1 MPYERF
7 LLYKNFKEV
16 SLTEFYNLLIN
27 QEFKFTTDS
36 RTISEGCIFFAL
48 KGENFNGNTFA
59 NKALDQG
66 AAYAVVDEQIG
77 DDDRFIQVDNV
88 LTYMQEVALF
98 HRKCYDIPVLGICG
112 SNGKTTTK
120 NLIFNVVSR
129 KYKTHCTQGNFNNHI
144 GVPITLLQIPQ
155 DAEVAIIELGTNNPG
170 EIADLCKIA
179 DPNYGLITNIG
190 KEHLEGFGTLE
201 AVAKEESEI
210 YHHLLKNKGTAFIN
224 KDDEWLTRM
233 GRGLKKK
240 VTFTKQNCEITSLV
254 PDISFRYKSVDFISP
269 LMGDYNL
276 DNILTAIA
284 IGEYLDVDLK
294 DIRDGIA
301 EYQPDNNR
309 SQLIQK
315 GTNSILLDAYNANP
329 SSMQVAIRNFAKMP
343 QIQKVLILGDMFE
356 MGPTANQEH
365 DELLQWCTQF
375 GFTKIYTLGDHFA
388 AISVNSG
395 ISTPASM
402 EQLGGEI
409 KTVDY
414 QDTAFLIKG
423 SRGMKMERVIEYL

>member
-1 MPYERF
+1 MQ
-7 LLYKNFKEV
+7 V
-16 SLTEFYNLLIN
+16 SEFYNHFIKAN
-27 QEFKFTTDS
+27 FNFITDS
-36 RTISEGCIFFAL
+36 RKISSGCVFFAL
-48 KGENFNGNTFA
+48 KGDNFNGNSFA
-59 NKALDQG
+59 IKALEQG
-66 AAYAVVDEQIG
+66 ASYAVVDENVGTDKRLILV
-77 DDDRFIQVDNV
+77 DDV
-88 LTYMQEVALF
+88 LTYMQELAHF
-98 HRKCYDIPVLGICG
+98 HRKCFDIPVVGICG

-120 NLIFNVVSR
+120 NLIYRVLAK

-144 GVPITLLQIPQ
+144 GVPITLLEMPQ
-155 DAEVAIIELGTNNPG
+155 DAEVAIIELGTNSPG
-170 EIADLCKIA
+170 EIAELCSITN
-179 DPNYGLITNIG
+179 PNYGLITNIG
-190 KEHLEGFGTLE
+190 KEHLEGFVTLE

-210 YHHLLKNKGTAFIN
+210 YHYLLKNKGTAFIN
-224 KDDEWLTRM
+224 ADDDWLSRM
-233 GRGLKKK
+233 SRGLENK
-240 VTFTKQNCEITSLV
+240 VLFTKADCKIETLV
-254 PDISFRYKSVDFISP
+254 PTIQFSYKNVSFTSS

-284 IGEYLDVDLK
+284 IGEHLRVDLQY
-294 DIRDGIA
+294 IRDGIA

-315 GTNSILLDAYNANP
+315 GTNTILLDAYNANP
-329 SSMQVAIRNFAKMP
+329 SSMQVAISNFAKMP

-395 ISTPASM
+395 ISTPSSM
-402 EQLGGEI
+402 EELGEEI

-414 QDTAFLIKG
+414 QNTAFLIKG
-423 SRGMKMERVIEYL
+423 SRGMKMERVVDYL

>member
-1 MPYERF
+1 MQ
-7 LLYKNFKEV
+7 V
-16 SLTEFYNLLIN
+16 SEFYNHFIKAN
-27 QEFKFTTDS
+27 FNFITDS
-36 RTISEGCIFFAL
+36 RKISSGCVFFAL
-48 KGENFNGNTFA
+48 KGDNFNGNSFA
-59 NKALDQG
+59 IKALEQG
-66 AAYAVVDEQIG
+66 ASYAVVDENVGTDKRLILV
-77 DDDRFIQVDNV
+77 DDV
-88 LTYMQEVALF
+88 LTYMQELAHF
-98 HRKCYDIPVLGICG
+98 HRKCFDIPVVGICG

-120 NLIFNVVSR
+120 NLIYRVLAK

-144 GVPITLLQIPQ
+144 GVPITLLEMPQ
-155 DAEVAIIELGTNNPG
+155 DAEVAIIELGTNSPG
-170 EIADLCKIA
+170 EIAELCSITN
-179 DPNYGLITNIG
+179 PNYGLITNIG

-210 YHHLLKNKGTAFIN
+210 YHYLLKNKGTAFIN
-224 KDDEWLTRM
+224 ADDDWLSRM
-233 GRGLKKK
+233 SRGLENKIL
-240 VTFTKQNCEITSLV
+240 FTKADCKIETLV
-254 PDISFRYKSVDFISP
+254 PTIQFSYKNVSFTSS

-284 IGEYLDVDLK
+284 IGEHLRVDLQY
-294 DIRDGIA
+294 IRDGIA

-315 GTNSILLDAYNANP
+315 GTNTILLDAYNANP
-329 SSMQVAIRNFAKMP
+329 SSMQVAISNFAKMP

-388 AISVNSG
+388 AISVNSD
-395 ISTPASM
+395 ISTPSSM
-402 EQLGGEI
+402 EKLGEEI

-414 QDTAFLIKG
+414 QNTAFLIKG
-423 SRGMKMERVIEYL
+423 SRGMKMERVVDYI

>member
-1 MPYERF
+1 MQ
-7 LLYKNFKEV
+7 V
-16 SLTEFYNLLIN
+16 SEFYNHFIKAN
-27 QEFKFTTDS
+27 FNFITDS
-36 RTISEGCIFFAL
+36 RKISSGCVFFAL
-48 KGENFNGNTFA
+48 KGDNFNGNSFA
-59 NKALDQG
+59 IKALEQG
-66 AAYAVVDEQIG
+66 ASYAVVDENVGTDKRLILV
-77 DDDRFIQVDNV
+77 DDV
-88 LTYMQEVALF
+88 LSYMQELAHF
-98 HRKCYDIPVLGICG
+98 HRKCFDIPVVGICG

-120 NLIFNVVSR
+120 NLIYRVLAK

-144 GVPITLLQIPQ
+144 GVPITLLEMPQ
-155 DAEVAIIELGTNNPG
+155 DAEVAIIELGTNSPG
-170 EIADLCKIA
+170 EIAELCSITN
-179 DPNYGLITNIG
+179 PNYGLITNIG

-210 YHHLLKNKGTAFIN
+210 YHYLLKNKGTAFIN
-224 KDDEWLTRM
+224 ADDDWLSRM
-233 GRGLKKK
+233 SRGLENK
-240 VTFTKQNCEITSLV
+240 VLFTKADCTIETLV
-254 PDISFRYKSVDFISP
+254 PTIQFSYKNVSFTSS

-284 IGEYLDVDLK
+284 IGEHLQVDLQ

-315 GTNSILLDAYNANP
+315 GTNTILLDAYNANP
-329 SSMQVAIRNFAKMP
+329 SSMQVAISNFAKMP

-388 AISVNSG
+388 SISVNSG
-395 ISTPASM
+395 ISTPSSM
-402 EQLGGEI
+402 EELGEEI

-414 QDTAFLIKG
+414 QNTAFLIKG
-423 SRGMKMERVIEYL
+423 SRGMKMERVVDYL

>member
-1 MPYERF
+1 MQ
-7 LLYKNFKEV
+7 V
-16 SLTEFYNLLIN
+16 SEFYNHFIKAN
-27 QEFKFTTDS
+27 FNFITDS
-36 RTISEGCIFFAL
+36 RKISSGCVFFAL
-48 KGENFNGNTFA
+48 KGDNFNGNSFA
-59 NKALDQG
+59 IKALEQG
-66 AAYAVVDEQIG
+66 ASYAVVDENVGTDKRLILV
-77 DDDRFIQVDNV
+77 DDV
-88 LTYMQEVALF
+88 LSYMQELAHF
-98 HRKCYDIPVLGICG
+98 HRKCFDIPVVGICG

-120 NLIFNVVSR
+120 NLIYRVLAK

-144 GVPITLLQIPQ
+144 GVPITLLEMPQ
-155 DAEVAIIELGTNNPG
+155 DAEVAIIELGTNSPG
-170 EIADLCKIA
+170 EIAELCSITN
-179 DPNYGLITNIG
+179 PNYGLITNIG

-210 YHHLLKNKGTAFIN
+210 YHYLLKNKGTAFIN
-224 KDDEWLTRM
+224 ADDDWLSRM
-233 GRGLKKK
+233 SRGLENK
-240 VTFTKQNCEITSLV
+240 VLFTKADCTIETLV
-254 PDISFRYKSVDFISP
+254 PTIQFSYKNVSFTSS

-284 IGEYLDVDLK
+284 ICEHLQVDLQ

-315 GTNSILLDAYNANP
+315 GTNTILLDAYNANP
-329 SSMQVAIRNFAKMP
+329 SSMQVAISNFAKMP

-388 AISVNSG
+388 SISVNSG
-395 ISTPASM
+395 ISTPSSM
-402 EQLGGEI
+402 EELGEEI

-414 QDTAFLIKG
+414 QNTAFLIKG
-423 SRGMKMERVIEYL
+423 SRGMKMERVVDYL

>member
-1 MPYERF
+1 VQ
-7 LLYKNFKEV
+7 V
-16 SLTEFYNLLIN
+16 SEFYNHFIKAN
-27 QEFKFTTDS
+27 FNFITDS
-36 RTISEGCIFFAL
+36 RKISSGCVFFAL
-48 KGENFNGNTFA
+48 KGDNFNGNSFA
-59 NKALDQG
+59 IKALEQG
-66 AAYAVVDEQIG
+66 ASYAVVDENVGTDKRLILV
-77 DDDRFIQVDNV
+77 DDV
-88 LTYMQEVALF
+88 LTYMQELAHF
-98 HRKCYDIPVLGICG
+98 HRKCFDIPVVGICG

-120 NLIFNVVSR
+120 NLIYRVLAK

-144 GVPITLLQIPQ
+144 GVPITLLEMPQ
-155 DAEVAIIELGTNNPG
+155 DAEVAIIELGTNSPG
-170 EIADLCKIA
+170 EIAELCSITN
-179 DPNYGLITNIG
+179 PNYGLITNIG

-210 YHHLLKNKGTAFIN
+210 YHYLLKNKGTAFIN
-224 KDDEWLTRM
+224 ADDDWLSRM
-233 GRGLKKK
+233 SRGLENK
-240 VTFTKQNCEITSLV
+240 VLFTKADCTIETLV
-254 PDISFRYKSVDFISP
+254 PTIQFSYKNVSFTSS

-284 IGEYLDVDLK
+284 IGEHLQVDLQ

-315 GTNSILLDAYNANP
+315 GTNTILLDAYNANP
-329 SSMQVAIRNFAKMP
+329 SSMQVAISNFAKMP

-388 AISVNSG
+388 SISVNSG
-395 ISTPASM
+395 ISTPSSM
-402 EQLGGEI
+402 EELGEEI

-414 QDTAFLIKG
+414 QNTAFLIKG
-423 SRGMKMERVIEYL
+423 SRGMKMERVVDYL

>member
-1 MPYERF
+1 MQ
-7 LLYKNFKEV
+7 V
-16 SLTEFYNLLIN
+16 SEFYNHFIKAN
-27 QEFKFTTDS
+27 FNFTTDS
-36 RTISEGCIFFAL
+36 RKISSSCVFFAL
-48 KGENFNGNTFA
+48 KGDNFNGNSFA
-59 NKALDQG
+59 IKALEQG
-66 AAYAVVDEQIG
+66 ASYAVVDESVGTDNRLILV
-77 DDDRFIQVDNV
+77 DDV
-88 LTYMQEVALF
+88 LTYMQELAHF
-98 HRKCYDIPVLGICG
+98 HRKCFDIPVVGICG

-120 NLIFNVVSR
+120 NLIYRVLAK

-144 GVPITLLQIPQ
+144 GVPITLLEMPQ
-155 DAEVAIIELGTNNPG
+155 DAEVAIIELGTNSPG
-170 EIADLCKIA
+170 EIAELCSITN
-179 DPNYGLITNIG
+179 PNYGLITNIG

-210 YHHLLKNKGTAFIN
+210 YHYLLKNKGTAFIN
-224 KDDEWLTRM
+224 ADDDWLSRM
-233 GRGLKKK
+233 SRGLENKIL
-240 VTFTKQNCEITSLV
+240 FTKADCKIETLV
-254 PDISFRYKSVDFISP
+254 PTIQFSYKNVSFTSS

-284 IGEYLDVDLK
+284 IGEHLRVDLQY
-294 DIRDGIA
+294 IRDGIA

-315 GTNSILLDAYNANP
+315 GTNTILLDAYNANP
-329 SSMQVAIRNFAKMP
+329 SSMQVAISNFAKMP

-395 ISTPASM
+395 ISTPSGM
-402 EQLGGEI
+402 EELGEEI

-414 QDTAFLIKG
+414 QNTAFLIKG
-423 SRGMKMERVIEYL
+423 SRGMKMERVVDYL

>member
-1 MPYERF
+1 VQ
-7 LLYKNFKEV
+7 V
-16 SLTEFYNLLIN
+16 SEFYNHFIKAN
-27 QEFKFTTDS
+27 FNFTTDS
-36 RTISEGCIFFAL
+36 RKISSGCVFFAL
-48 KGENFNGNTFA
+48 KGDNFNGNSFA
-59 NKALDQG
+59 VKALDQG
-66 AAYAVVDEQIG
+66 ASYAVVDENVGTDNRLILV
-77 DDDRFIQVDNV
+77 DDV
-88 LTYMQEVALF
+88 LTYMQELAFF
-98 HRKCYDIPVLGICG
+98 HRKCFDIPVIAICG

-120 NLIFNVVSR
+120 NLIYRVLA
-129 KYKTHCTQGNFNNHI
+129 KKHKTHCTQGNFNNHI
-144 GVPITLLQIPQ
+144 GVPITLLEMPQ
-155 DAEVAIIELGTNNPG
+155 DAEVAIIELGTNSPG
-170 EIADLCKIA
+170 EIAELCSITN
-179 DPNYGLITNIG
+179 PNYGLITNIG

-210 YHHLLKNKGTAFIN
+210 YHYLLKNKGTAFIN
-224 KDDEWLTRM
+224 ADDEWLSRM
-233 GRGLKKK
+233 SRGLENK
-240 VTFTKQNCEITSLV
+240 VLFTKADTKIETLLPTIHFSYKNVSFTS
-254 PDISFRYKSVDFISP
+254 S

-284 IGEYLDVDLK
+284 IGEHIKVDLQ

-315 GTNSILLDAYNANP
+315 GTNTILLDAYNANP
-329 SSMQVAIRNFAKMP
+329 SSMQVAISNFAKMP

-356 MGPTANQEH
+356 IGPTANQEH

-395 ISTPASM
+395 ISTPSSM
-402 EQLGGEI
+402 EELGEEI

-414 QDTAFLIKG
+414 QNTAFLIKG
-423 SRGMKMERVIEYL
+423 SRGMKMERVVDYL

>member
-1 MPYERF
+1 MQ
-7 LLYKNFKEV
+7 V
-16 SLTEFYNLLIN
+16 SEFYNHFIKAN
-27 QEFKFTTDS
+27 FNFITDS
-36 RTISEGCIFFAL
+36 RKISSGCVFFAL
-48 KGENFNGNTFA
+48 KGDNFNGNSFA
-59 NKALDQG
+59 IKALEQG
-66 AAYAVVDEQIG
+66 ASYAVVDENVGTDKRLILV
-77 DDDRFIQVDNV
+77 DDV
-88 LTYMQEVALF
+88 LTYMQELAHF
-98 HRKCYDIPVLGICG
+98 HRKCFDIPVVGICG

-120 NLIFNVVSR
+120 NLIYRVLAK

-144 GVPITLLQIPQ
+144 GVPITLLEMPQ
-155 DAEVAIIELGTNNPG
+155 DAEVAIIELGTNSPG
-170 EIADLCKIA
+170 EIAELCSITN
-179 DPNYGLITNIG
+179 PNYGLITNIG

-210 YHHLLKNKGTAFIN
+210 YHYLLKNKGTAFIN
-224 KDDEWLTRM
+224 ADDDWLSRM
-233 GRGLKKK
+233 SRGLENK
-240 VTFTKQNCEITSLV
+240 VLFTKADCTIETLV
-254 PDISFRYKSVDFISP
+254 PTIQFSYKNVSFTSS

-284 IGEYLDVDLK
+284 IGEHLRVDLQY
-294 DIRDGIA
+294 IRDGIA

-315 GTNSILLDAYNANP
+315 GTNTILLDAYNANP
-329 SSMQVAIRNFAKMP
+329 SSMQVAISNFAKMP

-388 AISVNSG
+388 AISVNSD
-395 ISTPASM
+395 ISTPSSM
-402 EQLGGEI
+402 EKLGEEI

-414 QDTAFLIKG
+414 QNTAFLIKG
-423 SRGMKMERVIEYL
+423 SRGMKMERVVDYI

>member
-1 MPYERF
+1 MQ
-7 LLYKNFKEV
+7 V
-16 SLTEFYNLLIN
+16 SEFYNHFIKAN
-27 QEFKFTTDS
+27 FNFITDS
-36 RTISEGCIFFAL
+36 RKISSGCVFFAL
-48 KGENFNGNTFA
+48 KGDNFNGNSFA
-59 NKALDQG
+59 IKALEQG
-66 AAYAVVDEQIG
+66 ASYAVVDENVGTDKRLILV
-77 DDDRFIQVDNV
+77 DDV
-88 LTYMQEVALF
+88 LTYMQELAHF
-98 HRKCYDIPVLGICG
+98 HRKCFDIPVVGICG

-120 NLIFNVVSR
+120 NLIYRVLAK

-144 GVPITLLQIPQ
+144 GVPITLLEMPQ
-155 DAEVAIIELGTNNPG
+155 DAEVAIIELGTNSPG
-170 EIADLCKIA
+170 EIAELCSITN
-179 DPNYGLITNIG
+179 PNYGLITNIG

-210 YHHLLKNKGTAFIN
+210 YHYLLKNKGTAFIN
-224 KDDEWLTRM
+224 ADDDWLSRM
-233 GRGLKKK
+233 SRGLENK
-240 VTFTKQNCEITSLV
+240 VLFTKADCTIETLV
-254 PDISFRYKSVDFISP
+254 PTIQFSYKNVSFTSS

-284 IGEYLDVDLK
+284 IGEHLQVDLQ

-315 GTNSILLDAYNANP
+315 GTNTILLDAYNANP
-329 SSMQVAIRNFAKMP
+329 SSMQVAISNFAKMP

-388 AISVNSG
+388 SISVNSG
-395 ISTPASM
+395 ISTPSSM
-402 EQLGGEI
+402 EELGEEI

-414 QDTAFLIKG
+414 QNTAFLIKG
-423 SRGMKMERVIEYL
+423 SRGMKMERVVDYL